1 MTFYSATIRK
11 DKDGYPEDGF
21 QIENIMNR
29 ADALQAMTIFG
40 AYANFEEEEK
50 GSIELGKDADF
61 IILDNDILRSP
72 EARIPNTKVVA
83 TFINGELVFNRRY
96 N

>member
-1 MTFYSATIRK
+1 
-11 DKDGYPEDGF
+11 
-21 QIENIMNR
+21 MNR

-40 AYANFEEEEK
+40 AYANFDEKEK

-61 IILDNDILRSP
+61 IILDNDILRSS
-72 EARIPNTKVVA
+72 EARIPNTNVVA

>member
-1 MTFYSATIRK
+1 MTFYSATVRK
-11 DKDGYPEDGF
+11 DIDGYPKDGF
-21 QIENIMNR
+21 QTENVINR
-29 ADALQAMTIFG
+29 ADALYAMTIYG
-40 AYANFEEEEK
+40 AYANFEEDEK

-61 IILDNDILRSP
+61 IILDNDIIRSS
-72 EARIPNTKVVA
+72 EARIPRTKVVA

>member
-11 DKDGYPEDGF
+11 DKDGFPEDGF
-21 QIENIMNR
+21 QTENIINR
-29 ADALQAMTIFG
+29 ADALLAMTIFG

-61 IILDNDILRSP
+61 IILDNDIITSS
-72 EARIPNTKVVA
+72 EARIPNTNVVA